1 MIKVDLVFLLVT
13 VSALHLD
20 HQQVEKTY
28 NATNYYNDLDT
39 RQN

>member
-1 MIKVDLVFLLVT
+1 MIKVDLVLLLVT

-20 HQQVEKTY
+20 HHQVEKTY
-28 NATNYYNDLDT
+28 NATNYYNDLNA